1 MGLTGQANAQA
12 RQKRIGEI
20 YAIAGPAGIS
30 RAALKAE
37 GSVSYAEI
45 VAAVDEA
52 TPGGLIELT
61 WKTCSG
67 YAHGDWCT
75 TARIRSKVL

>member
-12 RQKRIGEI
+12 RQKRIDEI
-20 YAIAGPAGIS
+20 YAIARLAGIS
-30 RAALKAE
+30 RAVLK

-67 YAHGDWCT
+67 YAHGDWWT
-75 TARIRSKVL
+75 TARI